1 MGDFFSITRKISRD
15 HGNLAVANPSFLHQ
29 SLDLMDNVAD
39 LSRRIRCLKKGDT
52 FCLFPIVRVFRS
64 IAEQILFQPGKFRML
79 CETAVFLIVQHN
91 VRQFFYL
98 VFLRDFRQAH
108 CHLATHIKEIL
119 HPHSSVHTRRLVCRH
134 SHKHLFCVN
143 KKQFS
148 QTVLNRRKAR
158 IAIQGNDA
166 VPDQL

>member
-1 MGDFFSITRKISRD
+1 M
-15 HGNLAVANPSFLHQ
+15 PE
-29 SLDLMDNVAD
+29 
-39 LSRRIRCLKKGDT
+39 KGDT

-64 IAEQILFQPGKFRML
+64 IAEQILFQSRQVPD
-79 CETAVFLIVQHN
+79 AVRNGGFLIVQHN
-91 VRQFFYL
+91 VRQFFIWFFSTRFQTGALPSGDSY
-98 VFLRDFRQAH
+98 
-108 CHLATHIKEIL
+108 KEIL